1 MDRREFV
8 AAVAAGTAGIAG
20 AAGAAGRAYAI
31 GAAGAAGRAALDR
44 IGVQLY
50 TVRTEMAKNVERT
63 LERVAAIG
71 YREVEFA
78 GYFDRTPA
86 QIRAA
91 LDAVGLRAPATHVPW
106 ESVQSGWDAVLDVA
120 ARTGHE
126 TVIVAWL
133 PPEQRRTLDDYR
145 RWADAL
151 NRAAVAAKAANLRF
165 AYHNHDF
172 EFAPIDGRLPYDVLL
187 EGTDPTLVQLE
198 LDLFWITKAGQDPQR
213 YLGRWPGRFPLVHV
227 KDMDAAGRMVAVGE
241 GQIDFAA
248 IFRLAKGGIE
258 HYFVEHDEPAD
269 PFASIQTSYTYLRK
283 LQV

>member
-20 AAGAAGRAYAI
+20 AAGAACATGRAAKP
-31 GAAGAAGRAALDR
+31 ALDR

-50 TVRTEMAKNVERT
+50 TVRTEMAKSVERT

-78 GYFDRTPA
+78 GYFDRSPA
-86 QIRAA
+86 QIRTA
-91 LDAVGLRAPATHVPW
+91 LDAVGLQAPAAHVPW
-106 ESVQSGWDAVLDVA
+106 DAVEQGWDAVLDVA
-120 ARTGHE
+120 TRTGHE
-126 TVIVAWL
+126 IVIVAWL
-133 PPEQRRTLDDYR
+133 PPERRRTLDDYR
-145 RWADAL
+145 RWANAF
-151 NRAAVAAKAANLRF
+151 NTAADAAKAAGLRF

-172 EFAPIDGRLPYDVLL
+172 EFVPIDGRLPYDVLL
-187 EGTDPTLVQLE
+187 EGTDPALVQLE

-213 YLGRWPGRFPLVHV
+213 YVGRWPGRFPLVHV
-227 KDMDAAGRMVAVGE
+227 KDMDAAGRMVAVGA
-241 GQIDFAA
+241 GQIDFGA
-248 IFRLAKGGIE
+248 IFKSAKGNIQ

>member
-20 AAGAAGRAYAI
+20 AAGAACATGRA
-31 GAAGAAGRAALDR
+31 GKPALDR

-50 TVRTEMAKNVERT
+50 TVRTAMATSVERT

-91 LDAVGLRAPATHVPW
+91 LDAVGLQAPAAHVPW
-106 ESVQSGWDAVLDVA
+106 ETVQSGWDAVLDVA
-120 ARTGHE
+120 TRTGHQ

-133 PPEQRRTLDDYR
+133 PEERRRTLDDYR
-145 RWADAL
+145 RWADAF
-151 NRAAVAAKAANLRF
+151 NTAADAAKAAGLRF

-172 EFAPIDGRLPYDVLL
+172 EFVPIDGRVPYDVLL
-187 EGTDPTLVQLE
+187 DATDPALVQFE
-198 LDLFWITKAGQDPQR
+198 LDLFWITKAGQDPRR
-213 YLGRWPGRFPLVHV
+213 YIGRAPSRYPLVHV
-227 KDMDAAGRMVAVGE
+227 KDMDAAGNMVAVGA
-241 GQIDFAA
+241 GQIDFGA
-248 IFRLAKGGIE
+248 IFELAEGSIQ
-258 HYFVEHDEPAD
+258 HYFVEHDEPDD
-269 PFASIQTSYTYLRK
+269 PFASIQASYMHLRT
-283 LQV
+283 LQF